1 MNFPVKF
8 AKSFY
13 RTPQVAASKNFKNTF
28 FYRTP
33 PLAASVSLK
42 YLSFVWQGFM
52 GERERERG
60 EGGGG
65 AGRGR

>member
-13 RTPQVAASKNFKNTF
+13 RTPQVAASKNVKNTF

-52 GERERERG
+52 GD
-60 EGGGG
+60 GGGG
-65 AGRGR
+65 GGGVVILIAPF